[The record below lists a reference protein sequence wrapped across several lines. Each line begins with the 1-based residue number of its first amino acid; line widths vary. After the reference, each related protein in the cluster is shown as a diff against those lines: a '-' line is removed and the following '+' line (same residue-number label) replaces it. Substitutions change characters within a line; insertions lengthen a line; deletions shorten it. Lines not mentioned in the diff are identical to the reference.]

1 MLTDA
6 VVPRWQQ
13 EAHWKV
19 AIIVGRLEGRSKG
32 HAYHK
37 GRAKQLLDINV
48 STEALMRLHNR
59 LPDVAITKLFSPLLS
74 QVCLSLN
81 NITPPLGIPPSCAD
95 GERSLP
101 AYCMPWDPCLQNASK
116 T

>member
-6 VVPRWQQ
+6 VVAKRQQ

-19 AIIVGRLEGRSKG
+19 AIIVGRLEGCSKG
-32 HAYHK
+32 HAYYK

-59 LPDVAITKLFSPLLS
+59 LPDVAITKLFSALLS
-74 QVCLSLN
+74 QVCLSLD
-81 NITPPLGIPPSCAD
+81 NISTPLGIPPPCAD

-101 AYCMPWDPCLQNASK
+101 AYCMPWDPCLQRASE